1 MDSTF
6 YADFFSRT
14 VKSFTPEELW
24 EKHTRFVHNLATSE
38 WAEKLAERFEV
49 PEVAAAEEAFKR
61 ALETVSDP
69 ELRNTLDS
77 AAGKISYAYQILG
90 FCAGHFSQDSR
101 AADIF

>member
-1 MDSTF
+1 MADAF

-14 VKSFTPEELW
+14 AKNFTPEELW

-38 WAEKLAERFEV
+38 RAGKLAERFEV
-49 PEVAAAEEAFKR
+49 PEVAAAEAEFKQ
-61 ALETVSDP
+61 ALKTVSDP
-69 ELRNTLDS
+69 EARHTLDL